1 MASRS
6 LGTLLHVF
14 ETAIALPKFAAFK
27 YLDDPAPYRVP
38 ASKVV
43 FSLKDSLDRMLSWAQ
58 TSFLAPRLIKV
69 RSKLCSAMFI
79 SSSFPSLTA
88 TARIWMLCL
97 HLPFFSNCRTTRV
110 VRSYI
115 SCRSAG

>member
-14 ETAIALPKFAAFK
+14 EASIALPKFAAFK
-27 YLDDPAPYRVP
+27 YLDAEDASSYRVP

-58 TSFLAPRLIKV
+58 TSFLAPRLVKV
-69 RSKLCSAMFI
+69 H
-79 SSSFPSLTA
+79 
-88 TARIWMLCL
+88 WCL
-97 HLPFFSNCRTTRV
+97 FFLLLV
-110 VRSYI
+110 WV
-115 SCRSAG
+115 GLFL